1 MNDPWWKTLGRILWW
16 IFSRPWAAF
25 MAVGW
30 PLMIAYGLV
39 QPRTVDLAAMHVA
52 ATEVALWVGSAGDGR
67 TGQRSYIVLPRALA
81 TGAVTVVTDGSPP
94 MAEEVAGG
102 LIMIFLVWV
111 TCVYLTWRFCWRP
124 IRSAWRTQDRARA

>member
-1 MNDPWWKTLGRILWW
+1 MSEPWSKTLGRIIWW

-39 QPRTVDLAAMHVA
+39 QPRT
-52 ATEVALWVGSAGDGR
+52 
-67 TGQRSYIVLPRALA
+67 A
-81 TGAVTVVTDGSPP
+81 TGAVTVVRDGSPP
-94 MAEEVAGG
+94 EAEEVEGG
-102 LIMIFLVWV
+102 LILIFLVWV
-111 TCVYLTWRFCWRP
+111 TCAYLTWRFCWRP